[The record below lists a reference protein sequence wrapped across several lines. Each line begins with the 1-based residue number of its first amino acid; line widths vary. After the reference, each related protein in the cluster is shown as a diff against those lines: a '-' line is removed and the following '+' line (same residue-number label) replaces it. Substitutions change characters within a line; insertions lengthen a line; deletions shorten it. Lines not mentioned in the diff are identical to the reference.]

1 MPQNAL
7 IVATRNSLSY
17 SESVAD
23 ARVRAVDE
31 RHQIAKDARDGF
43 DGLGNIFPAFWSA
56 GRS

>member
-1 MPQNAL
+1 MPQNTL

-17 SESVAD
+17 GEAVAD

-31 RHQIAKDARDGF
+31 RQQISKDAWDGS